1 MTAATQTGA
10 AATRPGSSPA
20 PAEWID
26 PREQIE
32 IGVLMANGRLAPRHF
47 ASRSEAE
54 AWAIDGEQ
62 VVEYN
67 NICSCD
73 T

>member
-1 MTAATQTGA
+1 MATAATQSGTTA
-10 AATRPGSSPA
+10 DAVPA
-20 PAEWID
+20 RWSD
-26 PREQIE
+26 PREEIE
-32 IGVLMANGRLAPRHF
+32 VGVLMANGRLAPRHF
-47 ASRSEAE
+47 ASRAEAE
-54 AWAIDGEQ
+54 AWAIEGEQ